1 MSGPAGGKARSNVSE
16 DLEKLRARSIA
27 KLDSKAALAH
37 IGTLI
42 DFSQDA
48 AYARGADRALYLLD
62 ELARRELTGREQVIA
77 HYFRANAWN
86 AKEDASDALG
96 SWAWEHPE
104 REQQILALSRA
115 TAHSNFAELDP
126 IRRCQILTNRAN
138 SLNVMG
144 RFIDAME
151 GWDAALSIIP
161 NFAMALANRS
171 YGLKQ
176 HGGLLEEDRKRALFL
191 LHAHDG
197 LVAACA
203 PGAIYDSLDSES
215 LAERFSRDV
224 ESYAAAADFDRIRSL
239 EQRDGP
245 ALGRSRAERNYRR
258 WCLDL
263 RLFLNPLNDLGPRAR
278 GAYDDLVLPT
288 IRESFE
294 DRPGAVTPPPVIA
307 FFNQMKQEYV
317 SARYM
322 LHEGLHDAR
331 VHYSDRGVRLFDTL
345 DYPMHSLA
353 TERVRTAYR
362 IAYSL
367 LDKVAFLVDHYWKLG
382 KITDRINFKNVW
394 MVEGK
399 QRLLD
404 RFKEHPNW
412 PLRGLFW
419 LSKELFDEQLK
430 QTTAP
435 DARELHDIRNALEHK
450 FLQVHEGWACS
461 LMRITPA
468 GEGLGLSIDSDLLE
482 AKALRVM
489 KIARSALIQLVL
501 AIGVEER
508 ARARREQEDRDR
520 DGLGDLLL
528 IGSMP
533 LFDLDDRR
541 KRRDP
546 M

>member
-1 MSGPAGGKARSNVSE
+1 MSE
-16 DLEKLRARSIA
+16 DLERLRERSIS
-27 KLDSKAALAH
+27 KLDSTGALAH

-42 DFSQDA
+42 DLSQDA

-62 ELARRELTGREQVIA
+62 ELTRRELTGREQVIV

-86 AKEDASDALG
+86 AKEGASDAHG

-104 REQQILALSRA
+104 REQQILSLSRA
-115 TAHSNFAELDP
+115 ASHSSFAELDP
-126 IRRCQILTNRAN
+126 MRRCQILTNRAN

-144 RFIDAME
+144 RFIDAIE

-161 NFAMALANRS
+161 GFAMALANRG

-176 HGGLLEEDRKRALFL
+176 YGGLLDEDRERALFL
-191 LHAHDG
+191 LHARDG

-203 PGAIYDSLDSES
+203 PGAIYDSPDSEP
-215 LAERFSRDV
+215 LAERFTRDA
-224 ESYAAAADFDRIRSL
+224 ESYTAIADFGRIRAL
-239 EQRDGP
+239 EQREDP
-245 ALGRSRAERNYRR
+245 TLGRSKAERNYRR
-258 WCLDL
+258 WCLDH
-263 RLFLNPLNDLGPRAR
+263 RLFLNPLNDLSPQAR
-278 GAYDDLVLPT
+278 GAYDDLVLPA
-288 IRESFE
+288 IRESYE
-294 DRPGAVTPPPVIA
+294 DRPAAVTPPPVIA
-307 FFNQMKQEYV
+307 FFNQMKQEYA
-317 SARYM
+317 SARFM
-322 LHEGLHDAR
+322 LHEGLHDTR

-367 LDKVAFLVDHYWKLG
+367 LDKVAFFVDHYWKLG

-399 QRLLD
+399 QRLLE

-430 QTTAP
+430 RTTGP

-450 FLQVHEGWACS
+450 FLQLHEGWASS
-461 LMRITPA
+461 LTHIAPA
-468 GEGLGLSIDSDLLE
+468 GDGLGLSIDSDLLE

-489 KIARSALIQLVL
+489 KIARSALIQLAL
-501 AIGVEER
+501 AVGVEER
-508 ARARREQEDRDR
+508 ARARREQEDREC
-520 DGLGDLLL
+520 DGLDDLLL

-533 LFDLDDRR
+533 LFDLADGR
-541 KRRDP
+541 KRRYP